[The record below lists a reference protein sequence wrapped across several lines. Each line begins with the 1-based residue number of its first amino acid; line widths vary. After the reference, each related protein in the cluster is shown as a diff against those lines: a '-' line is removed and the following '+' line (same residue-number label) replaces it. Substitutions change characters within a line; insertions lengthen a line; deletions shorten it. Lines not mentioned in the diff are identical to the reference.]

1 MSAEKSVSKE
11 KYDIVI
17 IGGGPAGLTA
27 GIYAAR
33 RELKILILTRDIGG
47 QITKTNIIENYPG
60 FDLISGLDLA
70 KKMFE
75 QAKKSGAEI
84 RFDEAKKI
92 VKEKD
97 SFSVEVA
104 KELIKTK
111 SIILAFG
118 KKPRELGVP
127 GEDRLK
133 GSGVSYCATCD
144 APFFKNKVLTVVGG
158 GNSALCTAIIAAGVA
173 KKVYLIY
180 RGAELRGEQAMQEQL
195 RRMKHVEII
204 FNEEVTE
211 IVGAE
216 KVENIKLKSGRIL
229 ETDGVI
235 IEIGFV
241 IDRTLAEDLVKMDEK
256 NQIIISANQETSV
269 PGIFAAGDLT
279 QTPAKQIVIAA
290 GEGAKAALS
299 CYDYLQRAE
308 GKRGILADWH

>member
-1 MSAEKSVSKE
+1 MSEEKVE
-11 KYDIVI
+11 TDTKYDVVI

-33 RELKILILTRDIGG
+33 RQLKTLILTRDIGG

-60 FDLISGLDLA
+60 FELISGLELA

-75 QAKKSGAEI
+75 QTKKLGAEI
-84 RFDEAKKI
+84 RFEEVKKI
-92 VKEKD
+92 VKTKTG
-97 SFSVEVA
+97 FSVDA
-104 KELIKTK
+104 GKNTIQAR

-127 GEDRLK
+127 GEERLK

-195 RRMKHVEII
+195 RKMEHVEIVY
-204 FNEEVTE
+204 NEEVAE
-211 IVGAE
+211 IVGKE
-216 KVENIKLKSGRIL
+216 KVEGVKLKSGQIL

-241 IDRTLAEDLVKMDEK
+241 IDRTLAEGLVDMDEK
-256 NQIIISANQETSV
+256 HQIIISANQETSI

-279 QTPAKQIVIAA
+279 QTPAKQIVIAT

-299 CYDYLQRAE
+299 CYDYLQRLE

>member
-1 MSAEKSVSKE
+1 MSEKNTDLDK
-11 KYDIVI
+11 KYDVVI

-47 QITKTNIIENYPG
+47 QMTKTNIVENYPG
-60 FDLISGLDLA
+60 FELITGLDLA

-75 QAKKSGAEI
+75 QAQKFGAEI
-84 RFDEAKKI
+84 RFEQAKKI
-92 VKEKD
+92 VQTKTG
-97 SFSVEVA
+97 FSVDTG
-104 KELIKTK
+104 KNTIQTR
-111 SIILAFG
+111 SIIMAFG

-127 GEDRLK
+127 GEERLK

-144 APFFKNKVLTVVGG
+144 APFFKNKVLTIVGG
-158 GNSALCTAIIAAGVA
+158 GNSALCTTIIAAGVA

-180 RGAELRGEQAMQEQL
+180 RGSELRGEETMQEKI
-195 RRMKHVEII
+195 RKMKHVEVMY
-204 FNEEVTE
+204 NEEITE
-211 IVGAE
+211 IVGEE
-216 KVENIKLKSGRIL
+216 KVENIKLASGRTL
-229 ETDGVI
+229 ETNGVI

-241 IDRTLAEDLVKMDEK
+241 IDRTLADGLVDMDEK

-269 PGIFAAGDLT
+269 AGVFAAGDLT

-299 CYDYLQRAE
+299 AYDYLQKID

>member
-1 MSAEKSVSKE
+1 MSEKKALAQE
-11 KYDIVI
+11 TYDVVI

-33 RELKILILTRDIGG
+33 RELKTLILTRDIGG

-60 FDLISGLDLA
+60 FELISGLDLA
-70 KKMFE
+70 KKMFD
-75 QAKKSGAEI
+75 QAKKCGAEI
-84 RFDEAKKI
+84 RFHEAKKI
-92 VKEKD
+92 TKTKIG
-97 SFSVEVA
+97 FSVDDGKNKIQTRSV
-104 KELIKTK
+104 
-111 SIILAFG
+111 ILAFG

-127 GEDRLK
+127 GEKRLE

-180 RGAELRGEQAMQEQL
+180 RGSELRGEQAMQEKL
-195 RRMKHVEII
+195 RKMNHVEIMY
-204 FNEEVTE
+204 NEEVSE
-211 IVGAE
+211 IVGEE
-216 KVENIKLKSGRIL
+216 KVESVKLKSGRIL

-235 IEIGFV
+235 IEIGFD
-241 IDRTLAEDLVKMDEK
+241 IDRTLAAGLVNMDDK
-256 NQIIISANQETSV
+256 HQIIISANQETSV
-269 PGIFAAGDLT
+269 PGVFAAGDLT
-279 QTPAKQIVIAA
+279 QTPAKQIVIAT

-299 CYDYLQRAE
+299 CYDYLQRAS